1 MPDIINYDIKKQG
14 EGVIKISPNDPH
26 YHKQGTYYV
35 VVVADFAFL
44 DLFRDNYY
52 TFSLTW
58 RTEDTMPH
66 LNPQR
71 IQSLSTNGGQY
82 SYFRHFVQDTT
93 DDIRISLMSKSGS
106 QDLFVSLGLTPSGGR
121 NPNSTSYDFTSKFMK
136 GGNYMNAKA
145 LLLPIALL

>member
-93 DDIRISLMSKSGS
+93 DDIRTVSNEVGNGDFIRTNATTPISLAAS
-106 QDLFVSLGLTPSGGR
+106 
-121 NPNSTSYDFTSKFMK
+121 
-136 GGNYMNAKA
+136 
-145 LLLPIALL
+145 